1 MSNLTELVDSLE
13 NKLGELLQKY
23 KRLEQDHAVLLKDF
37 NSIQVDNR
45 ELQEALVAS
54 ESKIQT
60 LKAANA
66 LLGSNDFK
74 KETKLRINSLIR
86 EIDQRIV
93 QLSE

>member
-45 ELQEALVAS
+45 ELQEALMAS

-86 EIDQRIV
+86 EIDQCIV

>member
-13 NKLGELLQKY
+13 NKLGDLLQKY
-23 KRLEQDHAVLLKDF
+23 KSLEEDHAVLLKDF
-37 NSIQVDNR
+37 NRVKVENR
-45 ELQEALVAS
+45 ELQEGLMAS

-74 KETKLRINSLIR
+74 KETKLKINSLIR
-86 EIDQRIV
+86 EIDQCIV

>member
-86 EIDQRIV
+86 EIDQCIF

>member
-23 KRLEQDHAVLLKDF
+23 KGLERNHAVLLKDF
-37 NSIQVDNR
+37 NSLKVENR
-45 ELQEALVAS
+45 ELQESLMAS
-54 ESKIQT
+54 ESNIQT

-74 KETKLRINSLIR
+74 KETKLKINSLIR
-86 EIDQRIV
+86 EIDQCIV

>member
-1 MSNLTELVDSLE
+1 MSKLTELVDTLE
-13 NKLGELLQKY
+13 TKLGELLQKY
-23 KRLEQDHAVLLKDF
+23 KSLEQDHASLLQDVSSLK
-37 NSIQVDNR
+37 VENR
-45 ELQEALVAS
+45 DLQESLIAS

-86 EIDQRIV
+86 EIDQCIV

>member
-1 MSNLTELVDSLE
+1 MSNLTELVDTLE
-13 NKLGELLQKY
+13 NKLGELLHKY
-23 KRLEQDHAVLLKDF
+23 KNLERNHHSLLKEF
-37 NSIQVDNR
+37 NNIKVENQ
-45 ELQEALVAS
+45 ELQESLIAY

-74 KETKLRINSLIR
+74 KETKLQINSLIR
-86 EIDQRIV
+86 EIDHCIV